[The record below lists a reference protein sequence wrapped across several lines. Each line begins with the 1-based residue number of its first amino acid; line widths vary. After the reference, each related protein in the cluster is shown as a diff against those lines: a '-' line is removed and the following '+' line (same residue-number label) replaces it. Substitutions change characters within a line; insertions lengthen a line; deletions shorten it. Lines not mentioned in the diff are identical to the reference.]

1 MKSRHDHP
9 CPVDRTFLAHKL
21 KHALFS
27 FEPRATRDTSEFR
40 DVSPPAAGPA
50 RRARANEK
58 PKRTTRQ
65 APRARA
71 GGRVR
76 RGGEASWLAV
86 RTRDL

>member
-27 FEPRATRDTSEFR
+27 LEPRATRDTSEFR

-65 APRARA
+65 APDARARQAGARARGRA
-71 GGRVR
+71 GGDALVK
-76 RGGEASWLAV
+76 L
-86 RTRDL
+86 

>member
-1 MKSRHDHP
+1 MKKADM
-9 CPVDRTFLAHKL
+9 TTLALLVENRAHFRQ
-21 KHALFS
+21 ASTLFS
-27 FEPRATRDTSEFR
+27 RAGPHVTRRSFAT
-40 DVSPPAAGPA
+40 SPPRAGPA